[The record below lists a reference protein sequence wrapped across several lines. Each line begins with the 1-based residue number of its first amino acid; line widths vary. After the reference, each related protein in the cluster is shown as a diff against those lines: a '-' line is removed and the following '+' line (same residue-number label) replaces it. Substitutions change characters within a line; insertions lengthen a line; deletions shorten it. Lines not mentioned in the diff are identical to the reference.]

1 MDISITSN
9 NTLLELMLHLQTFPQ
24 ATSLLVGGCVR
35 DIQLKKSPKDFDVV
49 TNIDLDEISNVLS
62 KNGWSIDEAGKQ
74 FFVLIASKN
83 DQQFE
88 IALFRK
94 DCTYTD
100 GRRPDSVQVGTI
112 EEDAM
117 RRDFTINSL
126 YLNPWTGEIHDPTGR
141 GLEDLKNRIIRFNG
155 KASERI
161 KEDFLR
167 IFRAY
172 RQACTLGFTI
182 EKNTLKNM
190 RKYFNEACQKLPPE
204 RIRTE
209 IEKFN
214 PRSISS

>member
-24 ATSLLVGGCVR
+24 AISLLVGGCVR
-35 DIQLKKSPKDFDVV
+35 DIQLKKSPKDFDIV
-49 TNIDLDEISNVLS
+49 TNINLDEISNVLS
-62 KNGWSIDEAGKQ
+62 KNGWTIDEAGKQ

-94 DCTYTD
+94 DGTYTD

-155 KASERI
+155 KASDRI
-161 KEDFLR
+161 KEDYLR

-172 RQACTLGFTI
+172 RFASQLGF
-182 EKNTLKNM
+182 ELERKTLK
-190 RKYFNEACQKLPPE
+190 ACRTNFETACKTISGQ
-204 RIRTE
+204 RIL
-209 IEKFN
+209 IEVEKM
-214 PRSISS
+214 SKVK

>member
-1 MDISITSN
+1 M
-9 NTLLELMLHLQTFPQ
+9 
-24 ATSLLVGGCVR
+24 R

-49 TNIDLDEISNVLS
+49 TNIDLDEISRVLS
-62 KNGWSIDEAGKQ
+62 NNGWTIDEAGKQ

-83 DQQFE
+83 GQQFE

-94 DCTYTD
+94 DGTYTD

-112 EEDAM
+112 EEDAL

-155 KASERI
+155 KAAERI
-161 KEDFLR
+161 KEDYLR

-172 RQACTLGFTI
+172 RFSSQLGF
-182 EKNTLKNM
+182 ELERKTLK
-190 RKYFNEACQKLPPE
+190 ACRTHFETACKTISGQ
-204 RIRTE
+204 RIL
-209 IEKFN
+209 IEVEKM
-214 PRSISS
+214 SKVK

>member
-1 MDISITSN
+1 MDSIMTEN
-9 NTLLELMLHLQTFPQ
+9 NTFLELMLHLRTLTNQH
-24 ATSLLVGGCVR
+24 SLLVGGCVR
-35 DIQLKKSPKDFDVV
+35 DLRLGRQPKDLDIV
-49 TNIDLDEISNVLS
+49 TDANLDEVSKVLS
-62 KNGWSIDEAGKQ
+62 ENGWSIDEAGKQ

-83 DQQFE
+83 GQQFE

-94 DCTYTD
+94 DGTYTD
-100 GRRPDSVQVGTI
+100 GRRPDYVQIGTM
-112 EEDAM
+112 EEDAQ

-126 YLNPWTGEIHDPTGR
+126 YLDPWTGEFYDPTGK
-141 GLEDLKNRIIRFNG
+141 GFKDIEDKIIRFNG
-155 KASERI
+155 KAVERI

-172 RQACTLGFTI
+172 RQACALGFTI

>member
-1 MDISITSN
+1 MKNKTI
-9 NTLLELMLHLQTFPQ
+9 
-24 ATSLLVGGCVR
+24 
-35 DIQLKKSPKDFDVV
+35 PKDWEIYDENNPEHNDPSLYEV
-49 TNIDLDEISNVLS
+49 TEWSDEL
-62 KNGWSIDEAGKQ
+62 WS
-74 FFVLIASKN
+74 
-83 DQQFE
+83 
-88 IALFRK
+88 
-94 DCTYTD
+94 D

-155 KASERI
+155 KASDRI

-167 IFRAY
+167 VFRAY
-172 RQACTLGFTI
+172 RQAYTLNFTI

-190 RKYFNEACQKLPPE
+190 RRYFKEACEKLPPE

-214 PRSISS
+214 PRPISS

>member
-1 MDISITSN
+1 MKNKTTQTSWELYDDNNPEHNDPSLYEVVEWSDQLIS
-9 NTLLELMLHLQTFPQ
+9 
-24 ATSLLVGGCVR
+24 
-35 DIQLKKSPKDFDVV
+35 
-49 TNIDLDEISNVLS
+49 
-62 KNGWSIDEAGKQ
+62 
-74 FFVLIASKN
+74 
-83 DQQFE
+83 
-88 IALFRK
+88 
-94 DCTYTD
+94 D
-100 GRRPDSVQVGTI
+100 GRRPDFVQVGTM
-112 EEDAM
+112 EEDAL

-126 YLNPWTGEIHDPTGR
+126 YLDPWTGEFYDPTGK
-141 GLEDLKNRIIRFNG
+141 GFKDIEDKVIRFNG
-155 KASERI
+155 KAVERI

-172 RQACTLGFTI
+172 RQACALGFTI